1 MSNCNTPSTLSLL
14 RPANNF
20 AFEETTL
27 SRRLPRPS
35 ARAMSRERDAF
46 TCRASPSAS
55 PGAACEAGSDVVQLN
70 VGGVHFT
77 TTKSTLSAEPRSML
91 AAMCA
96 PGRAFGTPLSNKST
110 PGVAV
115 GSPHATGPVP
125 VHFLDRCGERF
136 KHVLKC
142 VRPAGAAPSRLLQRP
157 QCAAHRLAL

>member
-1 MSNCNTPSTLSLL
+1 MRQDVVVLRDPNSNNRIVKRIVAQGNEFVSKA
-14 RPANNF
+14 PAPVHRK
-20 AFEETTL
+20 L
-27 SRRLPRPS
+27 MRL
-35 ARAMSRERDAF
+35 
-46 TCRASPSAS
+46 
-55 PGAACEAGSDVVQLN
+55 SDVVQLN

-142 VRPAGAAPSRLLQRP
+142 VRPAGALSAAAAATVRGAPLGSLKHP
-157 QCAAHRLAL
+157 QWP